1 MKKVL
6 NVLLVLMPLFLM
18 ACGGAPKEPTSPP
31 PAMATNTPVVR
42 PTNTPV
48 PVQPSPTPKAAE
60 AEEYSFSQAAN
71 LSALKTYRVHY
82 SMRWESVKEGKKETG
97 SWEVM
102 EEVVKEPAAHRVV
115 WTNVDEEGKTSTLE
129 FIQIGKD
136 IYMNTGS
143 GWMAMTSAETD
154 IFEGNPWLSDPFG
167 AISGNRG
174 KLVERNVVVN
184 GVPTNRYAFDESTV
198 GNVMGL
204 GAVAKA
210 KGDVW
215 VSTQFDVAVKY
226 VAHYEGKDFAI
237 GGGEEGVLDVAFDLM
252 DINKPITIEP
262 PAGVKPAMPEDI
274 PAMDDA
280 MELGAAFGM
289 ITYKTNKDVQTVTAF
304 YETQM
309 PIYGWTKG
317 ESAIP
322 GFLSFTKGERTAQ
335 VMIQTEEGKTTVA
348 IMTGE

>member
-1 MKKVL
+1 MKKVCL
-6 NVLLVLMPLFLM
+6 VSILIVSLLLA

-31 PAMATNTPVVR
+31 PAKATNTPVVR

-48 PVQPSPTPKAAE
+48 PIPPSPTPKAAE
-60 AEEYSFSQAAN
+60 AEEYSFGQAAD

-82 SMRWESVKEGKKETG
+82 TMRWESTKEGKRETG

-102 EEVVKEPAAHRVV
+102 EEVVKESAAHRVV
-115 WTNVDEEGKTSTLE
+115 WTSTDEQGKISTLE

-154 IFEGNPWLSDPFG
+154 IFEGNPWLSDPFSV
-167 AISGNRG
+167 ISGNRG

-198 GNVMGL
+198 GAVLGL

-215 VSTQFDVAVKY
+215 VSTQFNVTVKY
-226 VAHYEGKDFAI
+226 VAHYEGKNFAI
-237 GGGEEGVLDVAFDLM
+237 AGGEEGVLDISFDLM

-274 PAMDDA
+274 PIMEGAL
-280 MELGAAFGM
+280 ELGAAFGM

-335 VMIQTEEGKTTVA
+335 VMIQSEEGKTTVA